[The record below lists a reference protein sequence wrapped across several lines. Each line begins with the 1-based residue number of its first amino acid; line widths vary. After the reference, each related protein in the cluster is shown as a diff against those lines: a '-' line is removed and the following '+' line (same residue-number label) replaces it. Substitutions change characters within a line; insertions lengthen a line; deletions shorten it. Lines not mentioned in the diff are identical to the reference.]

1 MTQGELEALTTEVE
15 SLYSQLEIRI
25 LNDIVERIR
34 INGFASATADWEI
47 TRLEQLGM
55 SEESIKKWVQF
66 ALDATDDELEHIFSD
81 EVYKEYYGQ
90 APLYKAAGLDMIPY
104 EQNVPLQQLTES
116 LRTQLHNQ
124 FGTLSGSMGLAIR
137 GEDGRITYSPLM
149 QYYRGTLDDAIT
161 EIASGA
167 TSYDTVLRRTVTQL
181 TNSGLRWIDYDSG
194 VHNRVDVAVRRAVM
208 TGWRQV
214 QSHINEQTAAQLGTD
229 TYEVSYHV
237 GARPSHQPWEG
248 RVWTYDQLVSE
259 CGLGDVA
266 GLCGANCYHD
276 YAPFVKGAST
286 RTYTDEELDA
296 MIEEENTPKEYG
308 GKQYTT
314 YEALQEQRRQ
324 ERSIRATRQQVKL
337 LETGGASKEEL
348 ILKRAKYQGQ
358 MQGYKAFSD
367 HMGLPMQYGR
377 IRQDGLSGR
386 FSPTQKELVE
396 LLGRDSGITN
406 KRVKKDES
414 YSINRE
420 IIYSPKY
427 RRLFSG
433 IVGNGNVEE
442 SLYRYAKA
450 GLTHRDGTNC
460 EDLFII
466 SKSSGKLLGRN
477 ATSSEPFGV
486 KPNSSILNAV
496 INNQGDL
503 IGLHTHPDKT
513 PPTGSDFET
522 AFKRRYSFGVLACSD
537 GSVYTYGCSNRYVS
551 KELIDNEIKKYQESI
566 AMKKEKT
573 YSDYVKA
580 HLMALDKLREEYGI
594 WYEAG

>member
-1 MTQGELEALTTEVE
+1 MCRSGMYMLIDAF
-15 SLYSQLEIRI
+15 
-25 LNDIVERIR
+25 N
-34 INGFASATADWEI
+34 
-47 TRLEQLGM
+47 RL
-55 SEESIKKWVQF
+55 
-66 ALDATDDELEHIFSD
+66 
-81 EVYKEYYGQ
+81 
-90 APLYKAAGLDMIPY
+90 
-104 EQNVPLQQLTES
+104 
-116 LRTQLHNQ
+116 
-124 FGTLSGSMGLAIR
+124 
-137 GEDGRITYSPLM
+137 
-149 QYYRGTLDDAIT
+149 
-161 EIASGA
+161 
-167 TSYDTVLRRTVTQL
+167 
-181 TNSGLRWIDYDSG
+181 
-194 VHNRVDVAVRRAVM
+194 
-208 TGWRQV
+208 
-214 QSHINEQTAAQLGTD
+214 
-229 TYEVSYHV
+229 
-237 GARPSHQPWEG
+237 
-248 RVWTYDQLVSE
+248 
-259 CGLGDVA
+259 
-266 GLCGANCYHD
+266 
-276 YAPFVKGAST
+276 
-286 RTYTDEELDA
+286 
-296 MIEEENTPKEYG
+296 
-308 GKQYTT
+308 
-314 YEALQEQRRQ
+314 EALQEQRRQ

-337 LETGGASKEEL
+337 MEAGGADSEEL

-358 MQGYKAFSD
+358 MQAYKDFSD
-367 HMGLPMQYGR
+367 KMGMPMQYGR
-377 IRQDGLSGR
+377 IRQDGLSCR

-414 YSINRE
+414 YSINRG

-450 GLTHRDGTNC
+450 GLTHRDGTNY

-477 ATSSEPFGV
+477 TTSSEPFGV

-594 WYEAG
+594 WYEAR